1 MRYAFGII
9 ALCLIIIFKMYCS
22 SWLYA
27 DGKAG
32 EPRGESERYSLRKA
46 TSAMTPAHKEADA
59 EKAEKASETR
69 SKKQRSH
76 ALDAVVAS

>member
-1 MRYAFGII
+1 MRYAFGIM
-9 ALCLIIIFKMYCS
+9 ALRLINIFKIYCS
-22 SWLYA
+22 SCLYA

-32 EPRGESERYSLRKA
+32 EPRRNWERYDLWKS
-46 TSAMTPAHKEADA
+46 TSTMTSTHKEANA
-59 EKAEKASETR
+59 EKAEKVFETP